1 MDTKEQLYLLVF
13 RGILFAF
20 PVWSGSELVPGLSTE
35 SPDLSELSTQRSFIL
50 SRVCIFSGNDSKEA
64 RYIIKAVCMCC
75 LAPDICT
82 LSCLGTYMYI
92 RLTHSKAVCWRISL
106 HLYCPDNNYFYI
118 EPLRAPSLPLECYHG
133 NCYCDSVEL
142 LRVGG
147 VVTGLSLKL
156 IADGRSA
163 THSELRLW

>member
-1 MDTKEQLYLLVF
+1 
-13 RGILFAF
+13 
-20 PVWSGSELVPGLSTE
+20 
-35 SPDLSELSTQRSFIL
+35 
-50 SRVCIFSGNDSKEA
+50 
-64 RYIIKAVCMCC
+64 MCC
-75 LAPDICT
+75 LAPDICAPFMPWDVHVN
-82 LSCLGTYMYI
+82 LFVGVFPCIYI
-92 RLTHSKAVCWRISL
+92 A
-106 HLYCPDNNYFYI
+106 I